1 MTLVVDASVA
11 LKWVLLEE
19 GRDRALALLTEDE
32 LIAPDLLHVECANA
46 LTLRVRRGLVA
57 PVDASDALHVIL
69 NAPVLIRPSASLVS
83 KAHDLSV
90 ELQRTA
96 YDCLYLALAVAE
108 GAVLVTADDKFA
120 RAVQSGASYARFIRS
135 L

>member
-19 GRDRALALLTEDE
+19 DRDRAISLLTEDE

-46 LTLRVRRGLVA
+46 LAMRVRRGLIRA
-57 PVDASDALHVIL
+57 VDASDALHVIL
-69 NAPVLIRPSASLVS
+69 NAPVLIRPAASLVS
-83 KAHDLSV
+83 KAYDLSL
-90 ELQRTA
+90 ELERTA
-96 YDCLYLALAVAE
+96 YDSLYLALALAE
-108 GAVLVTADDKFA
+108 GAVLVTADGKFA
-120 RAVQSGASYARFIRS
+120 DAVEKTDPYRALVRR

>member
-32 LIAPDLLHVECANA
+32 LIATDLLHVECANV
-46 LTLRVRRGLVA
+46 LTMRVRRGLA
-57 PVDASDALHVIL
+57 ALVDASDALHVIL
-69 NAPVLIRPSASLVS
+69 NAPVLIRSSASLVS

-96 YDCLYLALAVAE
+96 YDCLYLALAIAE
-108 GAVLVTADDKFA
+108 GAVLVTADEKFA
-120 RAVQSGASYARFIRS
+120 RAVQAGTSYARFIRS

>member
-11 LKWVLLEE
+11 LKWVLPEE
-19 GRDRALALLTEDE
+19 GRDRALGLLTEDE

-46 LTLRVRRGLVA
+46 LTMRVRRGLIS

-69 NAPVLIRPSASLVS
+69 NAPVLIRTSASLVS
-83 KAHDLSV
+83 KAHDLSI
-90 ELQRTA
+90 ELQSTA
-96 YDCLYLALAVAE
+96 YDSLYLALAVAE
-108 GAVLVTADDKFA
+108 GAVLVTADEKFA
-120 RAVQSGASYARFIRS
+120 RAVQAGPDRAPFIRS

>member
-11 LKWVLLEE
+11 LKWVLLEQD
-19 GRDRALALLTEDE
+19 RDRAIALLTEDE

-46 LTLRVRRGLVA
+46 LTMRVRRGLISAVN
-57 PVDASDALHVIL
+57 ASDALHVVL
-69 NAPVLIRPSASLVS
+69 NAPVLIRSSASLVA
-83 KAHDLSV
+83 KAHDLSL

-96 YDCLYLALAVAE
+96 YDSLYLALAVAE
-108 GAVLVTADDKFA
+108 DAVLVTADGKFA
-120 RAVQSGASYARFIRS
+120 DAVEKTEPYRASVRR